1 MVNILT
7 GEPST
12 DLFGGDVPPQAKE
25 LVEKAREES
34 DPQRA
39 LALLWTAQVCAPEC
53 PSLYYLLYKFYAR
66 HADFEQA
73 ELAALK
79 GLDVAA
85 SQAHL
90 PDDWRIVTRDMADFG
105 APGPARFWAFT
116 LKALAFI
123 RLRRQDPE
131 AARAYLDKVNELD
144 PEGGSGAGV
153 IEALIKGSQQAR

>member
-1 MVNILT
+1 MVNIFT
-7 GEPST
+7 GESST
-12 DLFGGDVPPQAKE
+12 DLFGGDVPPQAKH
-25 LVEKAREES
+25 LVDQARNEP

-73 ELAALK
+73 EQAALK

-85 SQAHL
+85 EQAHL
-90 PDDWRIVTRDMADFG
+90 PDDWRVVTPEMADFSS
-105 APGPARFWAFT
+105 PGPARFWVFT

-123 RLRRQDPE
+123 RLRRKDPE
-131 AARAYLDKVNELD
+131 SARAYLNKVHELD
-144 PEGGSGAGV
+144 PMGGSGAQV
-153 IEALIKGSQQAR
+153 IEALIRSQGV

>member
-1 MVNILT
+1 MNILT
-7 GEPST
+7 GESST
-12 DLFGGDVPPQAKE
+12 DLFGGEVPPQVKDMIE
-25 LVEKAREES
+25 QARLEEN
-34 DPQRA
+34 PERA

-85 SQAHL
+85 EQAHL
-90 PDDWRIVTRDMADFG
+90 PDDWRTVTKEMGDFMS
-105 APGPARFWAFT
+105 PGPARFWLFT

-123 RLRRQDPE
+123 RLRRQDPDS
-131 AARAYLDKVNELD
+131 AQAYLAKVQELD
-144 PEGGSGAGV
+144 PQGGSGAGV
-153 IEALIKGSQQAR
+153 IDALIKGSAT

>member
-7 GEPST
+7 GESST
-12 DLFGGDVPPQAKE
+12 DLFGGDVPPQAKA
-25 LVEKAREES
+25 LVEQARLEEN
-34 DPQRA
+34 PERA

-73 ELAALK
+73 EEAALK

-85 SQAHL
+85 EQAHL
-90 PDDWRIVTRDMADFG
+90 PDDWRQVTPEMADFQ
-105 APGPARFWAFT
+105 APGPARFWLFT

-123 RLRRQDPE
+123 RLRLKDHD
-131 AARAYLDKVNELD
+131 AAQLYLSKVQQLD
-144 PEGGSGAGV
+144 PQGGTGANV
-153 IEALIKGSQQAR
+153 IEALIKGSSAG